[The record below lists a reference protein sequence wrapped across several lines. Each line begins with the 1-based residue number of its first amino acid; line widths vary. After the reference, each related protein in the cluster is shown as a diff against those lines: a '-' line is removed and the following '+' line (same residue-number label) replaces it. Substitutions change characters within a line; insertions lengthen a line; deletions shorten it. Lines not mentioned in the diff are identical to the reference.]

1 MLDAFQNVIANPA
14 SIAARRG
21 LAELWTREQHPQGR
35 LLFLELRDRFSD
47 LAWDAHL
54 HDRKEIRELIE
65 EHGGEWAGRIAELTT
80 SYDYELGLISAC
92 TATGTTLVEHG
103 AELFSLA
110 PLLSLGVSDPIHL
123 AEVLKLPQLKQ
134 LKGFYIE
141 STAFNDNDAAIVAN
155 CANLRGLIKGS
166 IDCRGLTRVG
176 LQVLMNSAV
185 FDNMVACYMTMPEH
199 LLQGGLPNGRQ
210 SLIKL
215 DEHWYMQNDAAA
227 APYWNAA
234 VEAGHQTWNMHV
246 EWPPLLD
253 ALYWTA

>member
-1 MLDAFQNVIANPA
+1 MNAFENVIANP
-14 SIAARRG
+14 SSVEARRQ
-21 LAELWTREQHPQGR
+21 LANYWLAIGHPQGQ
-35 LLFLELRDRFSD
+35 LLSRVVAEKAGLPLDRVWDVRD
-47 LAWDAHL
+47 
-54 HDRKEIRELIE
+54 EIRELIE

-80 SYDYELGLISAC
+80 SYDYELGMISAC
-92 TATGTTLVEHG
+92 TATGTTLVAHG

-134 LKGFYIE
+134 LKGFYVE
-141 STAFNDNDAAIVAN
+141 SRAFNDSDAALLAN

-166 IDCRGLTRVG
+166 IDCRGLTRAG
-176 LQVLMNSAV
+176 LQVLMNSPV
-185 FDNMVACYMTMPEH
+185 FDHMVACYMTMPEH

-215 DEHWYMQNDAAA
+215 DEHWYLQNDVAA

-253 ALYWTA
+253 ALYWTP

>member
-1 MLDAFQNVIANPA
+1 MNAFANVIANPA
-14 SIAARRG
+14 SVAARRQ
-21 LAELWTREQHPQGR
+21 LVLEWKAEGHPQAQLLEVSLALLEPGKLTLKEDDRYFSLERRLPEKYGR
-35 LLFLELRDRFSD
+35 
-47 LAWDAHL
+47 
-54 HDRKEIRELIE
+54 
-65 EHGGEWAGRIAELTT
+65 EWAGRIAELTT
-80 SYDYELGLISAC
+80 SYEYELGLISAC

-110 PLLSLGVSDPIHL
+110 PILSLGVSDPIHL

-134 LKGFYIE
+134 LKGFYVE
-141 STAFNDNDAAIVAN
+141 SRAFNDSDAALLAN

-166 IDCRGLTRVG
+166 IDCRGLTRAG
-176 LQVLMNSAV
+176 LQELMNSPV
-185 FDNMVACYMTMPEH
+185 FDHMVACYMTMPEH

-215 DEHWYMQNDAAA
+215 DEHWYLQNDVAAA
-227 APYWNAA
+227 SYWNAA

-253 ALYWTA
+253 ALYWTP

>member
-1 MLDAFQNVIANPA
+1 MNAFENLITQPGSLQARRELAAEWTAAAHPQAKVLSLAMAEHDGLPRLEA
-14 SIAARRG
+14 KAARR
-21 LAELWTREQHPQGR
+21 
-35 LLFLELRDRFSD
+35 
-47 LAWDAHL
+47 
-54 HDRKEIRELIE
+54 EIRHLID
-65 EHGGEWAGRIAELTT
+65 EHGREWAGRIAELTT

-134 LKGFYIE
+134 LKGFYVE
-141 STAFNDNDAAIVAN
+141 SMIFNDSDAALLAN

-215 DEHWYMQNDAAA
+215 DEHWYLQNDVAA

-234 VEAGHQTWNMHV
+234 VEAGHQTWNMYV
-246 EWPPLLD
+246 VWPPLLD
-253 ALYWTA
+253 DLFWT